1 MGYGYHL
8 VTDCLEAKQGNQSH
22 KNAQGPGE
30 RSSTASTPTRASRRP
45 RPGPFPTARKRT
57 SWVTN
62 QELTSQPG
70 PEHDPRNQVLTS
82 AVRVEAR
89 EHAGVLPLHQAL
101 RDLGLSEFVLVG
113 KLKKDISSALRR
125 GTIAHVTPKPSTAS
139 AAQLAAKEEL
149 ALNKAASAR

>member
-1 MGYGYHL
+1 VGYGYHL
-8 VTDCLEAKQGNQSH
+8 VTDCLEAKQGNQTSRTRTPR
-22 KNAQGPGE
+22 AQANDHPPLQHLHEHHGDRGK
-30 RSSTASTPTRASRRP
+30 
-45 RPGPFPTARKRT
+45 GPFPTARKRT

-101 RDLGLSEFVLVG
+101 RDLGLSEVVLVG

-139 AAQLAAKEEL
+139 AAQLAA
-149 ALNKAASAR
+149 